1 MNSVDYYSKICSVK
15 HMCIRENR
23 REGEAMKKRC
33 MALLLCFVMIA
44 GLFVNV
50 PMVAKAATVTKT
62 AEEAMAT
69 VQSWVGSE
77 RHVAWN
83 TAYAG
88 ECTAF
93 VQAYLYYL
101 GFSQSEIWLGS
112 GGSYQ
117 NNHEP
122 NGITRIQGATPQK
135 GDILIY
141 TDSGNGH
148 VAIYCDANTTYH
160 QNYNYVRSVQKISG
174 SYLVNK
180 SASQTY
186 WGVWRPNFASGSS
199 TPDVSYET
207 YGVGGSR
214 GSVSETNATL
224 YSVIHTSARSNIWLG
239 LRIGTSAG
247 NWNVKIHEE
256 GLSNAGYS
264 QLNSNGYFET
274 WFECN
279 NELGVT
285 LTRGTNY
292 YYQFYIKIN
301 GTEYADSVRSFKT
314 IGPTP
319 DTTKP
324 VVSNMKI
331 YNVSN
336 KGYSVSCTVSDN
348 IGVTQV
354 KFPTWLPSYSE
365 ADIKWLNGTL
375 NGNTATCYVRASDFT
390 NKSVK
395 FTTDVRAYD
404 AAGNVSDY
412 ARGEVFIDQ
421 DKPVVSNIKIY
432 NVSREGYSVSCTVSD
447 NVGVTRV
454 KFASWLPYYSE
465 ADIHETEGTINGNT
479 ATCYVRTADFTSE
492 SIDFHTDIRAYDAAG
507 NASDIVRD
515 KVFIDQNAPQI
526 SDIQITDE
534 NEEGYTISCKVTD
547 DYSGVSKVCFLTQ
560 LTDADAASGW
570 QNNANTQGTK
580 EGDRYFFKVPFEDYD
595 YENGKYTT
603 TIYACDGFGNE
614 KSIKYSHDVYGE
626 IPEEDIPTGQPVPKG
641 LWIAGVSPQTYTG
654 KAIKPAVRVYD
665 NNRLLVEKRDYS
677 ISYKNNVKA
686 NDASNEKAAPTI
698 TVTGKGNYTG
708 KDSVTFSIMQKNIA
722 DADVSADNLIL
733 RANGKVQKPIPT
745 LTYNGKKLVNKKDF
759 TVTFP
764 DVGDGAYKENGTYS
778 VRISGIGNY
787 TGSREATVTVTGAKM
802 ASKLTVGSIGKQ
814 LYTGEPIEPSL
825 VVKDEK
831 KVLKQGEDYTVSFE
845 NNKEVGTATATV
857 AGIGNYA
864 GTKKVTF
871 KIVANASIGS
881 AQITMTT
888 ADGWNFV
895 GGTYTGNEI
904 RPDQY
909 TVNVTI
915 KGKGNQTKT
924 VTLKEG
930 TDYTVSYQNNVN
942 AGTATMLFKGINGY
956 SGSQKKTYRI
966 TAFDMRGTGQ
976 DDPGVDV
983 VLNGTYTYAKAGCMA
998 KPTVLFGGSTMKEG
1012 RDYSLSYKNI
1022 AKVNDGSDQ
1031 KKLPTVVIKGKG
1043 NFKGSIEKTYQIAA
1057 EDLGNMTLTAK
1068 DIVWKNKAGIFKTRV
1083 VIKDQTGKTLNAG
1096 KDYETKL
1103 AYTYENDTVLKED
1116 VIRRAGEEVQA
1127 KDILPAGTIIRVTAS
1142 AKKGGGYQGTV
1153 SGTYR
1158 ITNADI
1164 NKAVVKIPAQVYT
1177 GKAVKVDDVMQITM
1191 NGKPLS
1197 TDNYEIVSYSNNRNK
1212 GTASVTIKGKND
1224 CGGIRTVKFKIKSK
1238 GFLWWWRS

>member
-1 MNSVDYYSKICSVK
+1 
-15 HMCIRENR
+15 
-23 REGEAMKKRC
+23 MKKRC

-50 PMVAKAATVTKT
+50 PMVAKATVSNGEITDIT
-62 AEEAMAT
+62 ADDAIRWCES
-69 VQSWVGSE
+69 VVGKHVGYNDGSNEYQCSE
-77 RHVAWN
+77 LIQ
-83 TAYAG
+83 AYMEYLQYGTYYNSQAKLG
-88 ECTAF
+88 ATAF
-93 VQAYLYYL
+93 TNA
-101 GFSQSEIWLGS
+101 
-112 GGSYQ
+112 
-117 NNHEP
+117 NNAP
-122 NGITRIQGATPQK
+122 NWISVLQGVAPQK
-135 GDILIY
+135 GDILVY
-141 TDSGNGH
+141 CNGGH
-148 VAIYCDANTTYH
+148 VAIYGNEETTYH
-160 QNYNYVRSVQKISG
+160 QNYDKKNYVSKEG
-174 SYLVNK
+174 NYLTSK
-180 SASQTY
+180 YASQTY
-186 WGVWRPNFASGSS
+186 WGVWRPKFN
-199 TPDVSYET
+199 
-207 YGVGGSR
+207 R
-214 GSVSETNATL
+214 GITF
-224 YSVIHTSARSNIWLG
+224 WG
-239 LRIGTSAG
+239 LDD
-247 NWNVKIHEE
+247 
-256 GLSNAGYS
+256 
-264 QLNSNGYFET
+264 
-274 WFECN
+274 
-279 NELGVT
+279 GVT
-285 LTRGTNY
+285 LSEKVKVWAKRFDNDSNHYARIYLDNTLISGHHSADENGFFSFEINTREYSNGEHTL
-292 YYQFYIKIN
+292 KI
-301 GTEYADSVRSFKT
+301 EYANTSSGWTDSRKVIFKNT
-314 IGPTP
+314 ES

-324 VVSNMKI
+324 VVTNMKI

-390 NKSVK
+390 NESVK
-395 FTTDVRAYD
+395 FTTDARAYD

-421 DKPVVSNIKIY
+421 DKPVASNMKIY
-432 NVSREGYSVSCTVSD
+432 NISREGYSVSCTVSD
-447 NVGVTRV
+447 NVGVTKV
-454 KFASWLPYYSE
+454 LFPTWIDSYSE
-465 ADIHETEGTINGNT
+465 EEIHWIEGSLNGNT
-479 ATCYVRTADFTSE
+479 ATAYIKTADFTSE
-492 SIDFHTDIRAYDAAG
+492 STNFTTDARACDAAG
-507 NASDIVRD
+507 NVSDYARVIE
-515 KVFIDQNAPQI
+515 FIDQNAPQI

-570 QNNANTQGTK
+570 QNDANTQGTM

-626 IPEEDIPTGQPVPKG
+626 IPEEDIPAGQPVSKG

-733 RANGKVQKPIPT
+733 KANGKVQKPIPT

-764 DVGDGAYKENGTYS
+764 DVRDGAYKENGTYS

-787 TGSREATVTVTGAKM
+787 TGSREVTVTVTGAKM

-871 KIVANASIGS
+871 KIVANASISS

-895 GGTYTGNEI
+895 GSTYTGNEI

-909 TVNVTI
+909 MVNVTI
-915 KGKGNQTKT
+915 KGKENQTKT

-998 KPTVLFGGSTMKEG
+998 KPTVLFGGSPLKEG

-1103 AYTYENDTVLKED
+1103 AYTYENDTALKED

-1158 ITNADI
+1158 ITSSDI

-1177 GKAVKVDDVMQITM
+1177 GKAVKVDNVMQITM

>member
-1 MNSVDYYSKICSVK
+1 MKC
-15 HMCIRENR
+15 
-23 REGEAMKKRC
+23 MKKRC

-44 GLFVNV
+44 GLFANV
-50 PMVAKAATVTKT
+50 PMVAKAGISMT
-62 AEEAMAT
+62 ADDALN
-69 VQSWVGSE
+69 WVKSQVGHS
-77 RHVAWN
+77 VGN
-83 TAYAG
+83 TY
-88 ECTAF
+88 
-93 VQAYLYYL
+93 Q
-101 GFSQSEIWLGS
+101 
-112 GGSYQ
+112 GSYQ
-117 NNHEP
+117 CVGLPYQYMRALGISNPFGGNASEYATTNSVP
-122 NGITRIQGATPQK
+122 SDITRIPNATPQK

-141 TDSGNGH
+141 LGGYGH
-148 VAIYCDANTTYH
+148 VAIYENDYSTYH
-160 QNYNYVRSVQKISG
+160 QNYGNPPAQCVTHETWKYNNSNYLSSG
-174 SYLVNK
+174 QY
-180 SASQTY
+180 Y

-207 YGVGGSR
+207 YGEGGSR

-224 YSVIHTSARSNIWLG
+224 YSVIHTSARSNIWIG

-285 LTRGTNY
+285 LSQGTIY
-292 YYQFYIKIN
+292 YYQFYVKIN

-314 IGPTP
+314 TGLSSHDPVGDANVIQSENDTVRVRGWTYDEDVPTKSIDVHIYMGGPAGTGQCVATATANQLRTDVNDSFPGVGNYHGFDLTFTTSLRGNQSVYVYAINAGGGDHNPCIGSGSVNITG
-319 DTTKP
+319 DITKP

-331 YNVSN
+331 YNVS
-336 KGYSVSCTVSDN
+336 KEGYSVSCTVSDN
-348 IGVTQV
+348 VGVTKV
-354 KFPTWLPSYSE
+354 KFPTWLPNYSE
-365 ADIKWLNGTL
+365 ADIHWIEGTL

-390 NKSVK
+390 NESSR
-395 FTTDVRAYD
+395 FTTDIRAWD
-404 AAGNVSDY
+404 AAGNMSD
-412 ARGEVFIDQ
+412 V
-421 DKPVVSNIKIY
+421 
-432 NVSREGYSVSCTVSD
+432 
-447 NVGVTRV
+447 
-454 KFASWLPYYSE
+454 
-465 ADIHETEGTINGNT
+465 
-479 ATCYVRTADFTSE
+479 
-492 SIDFHTDIRAYDAAG
+492 
-507 NASDIVRD
+507 VRD

-626 IPEEDIPTGQPVPKG
+626 IPEEDIPAGQPVPKG

-722 DADVSADNLIL
+722 DADVSAENLIL
-733 RANGKVQKPIPT
+733 KANGKVQKPIPM

-764 DVGDGAYKENGTYS
+764 DVGDGAYKENGIYS

-787 TGSREATVTVTGAKM
+787 TGSREVTVTVTGAKM

-845 NNKEVGTATATV
+845 NNKEIGTATAMVT
-857 AGIGNYA
+857 GIGNYA

-930 TDYTVSYQNNVN
+930 SDYTVSYQNNVN

-983 VLNGTYTYAKAGCMA
+983 VLNGTYTYTKAGCMA
-998 KPTVLFGGSTMKEG
+998 KPTVLFGGSTLKEG

-1103 AYTYENDTVLKED
+1103 AYTYENDTALKED

-1177 GKAVKVDDVMQITM
+1177 GKAVKVDNVMQVTM

-1197 TDNYEIVSYSNNRNK
+1197 TDNYKIVSYSNNRNK

>member
-33 MALLLCFVMIA
+33 RALLLCFVMIA

-50 PMVAKAATVTKT
+50 PMVAKAATINFDQKI
-62 AEEAMAT
+62 AELKQMYPEG
-69 VQSWVGSE
+69 WVPEGGWDSYLV
-77 RHVAWN
+77 HGGYQCVAFSH
-83 TAYAG
+83 TAYDYIYG
-88 ECTAF
+88 SCWKNSPSYTN
-93 VQAYLYYL
+93 VN
-101 GFSQSEIWLGS
+101 EI
-112 GGSYQ
+112 
-117 NNHEP
+117 
-122 NGITRIQGATPQK
+122 QK
-135 GDILIY
+135 GDYIY
-141 TDSGNGH
+141 YHNAQAMSGHAAIVMDVSGDKVTICSGNTYCAHIGQGKTVCYGEEIYKSSFTGSFGGRHKPNGMTIVSGNQNPVGH
-148 VAIYCDANTTYH
+148 VDSISCEGNEIRVVGWAYDPDAVKAQLEIHVYAGGNADGTNRWFAGRGKATID
-160 QNYNYVRSVQKISG
+160 RGIG
-174 SYLVNK
+174 
-180 SASQTY
+180 Y
-186 WGVWRPNFASGSS
+186 WGFDIRIKTNLIGKQDVYVWALNNEGQ
-199 TPDVSYET
+199 TN
-207 YGVGGSR
+207 GGSNVQI
-214 GSVSETNATL
+214 GS
-224 YSVIHTSARSNIWLG
+224 
-239 LRIGTSAG
+239 GT
-247 NWNVKIHEE
+247 ID
-256 GLSNAGYS
+256 
-264 QLNSNGYFET
+264 
-274 WFECN
+274 
-279 NELGVT
+279 
-285 LTRGTNY
+285 
-292 YYQFYIKIN
+292 IKDN
-301 GTEYADSVRSFKT
+301 
-314 IGPTP
+314 
-319 DTTKP
+319 TKP
-324 VVSNMKI
+324 IVSNMKI

-348 IGVTQV
+348 VGVTQV
-354 KFPTWLPSYSE
+354 KFPTWLPYYSE
-365 ADIKWLNGTL
+365 ADLHWIEGTL

-390 NKSVK
+390 NESID
-395 FTTDVRAYD
+395 FYTDIRAWD
-404 AAGNVSDY
+404 AAGNMSDVV
-412 ARGEVFIDQ
+412 RDRVFIDQ

-733 RANGKVQKPIPT
+733 KANGKVQKPIPT

-871 KIVANASIGS
+871 KIVANASISS

-895 GGTYTGNEI
+895 GSTYTGNEI

-915 KGKGNQTKT
+915 KGKENQTKT

-956 SGSQKKTYRI
+956 SGSQKKSYRI
-966 TAFDMRGTGQ
+966 TAFDMRGIGQ

-998 KPTVLFGGSTMKEG
+998 KPTVLFGGSTLKEG

-1031 KKLPTVVIKGKG
+1031 KKLPTVVIRGKG
-1043 NFKGSIEKTYQIAA
+1043 NFKGSIERTYQIAA

-1103 AYTYENDTVLKED
+1103 AYTYENDTTLKED

-1158 ITNADI
+1158 ITSSDI

-1177 GKAVKVDDVMQITM
+1177 GKTVKVDNVMQITM